1 MVYDL
6 TRLPSI
12 TIGRRGENDVLY
24 IRFDVSNWLAEMPD
38 AVISLMV
45 QRNGDMLPYDAS
57 NIRLE
62 NGYLVWG
69 VTSTDTSIPGEG
81 QIQIRAYRDGKVAK
95 SVIGKLFVSDSLGGC
110 EIEPP
115 DPFVSWFDNILDAA
129 DRAKQSAQ
137 DAAASET
144 NAAESAATAAEAAAT
159 ATHHAELAAN
169 SAEIAQTAASAAEN
183 AKEDADAS
191 RRSAQESA
199 SSAQNSAHS
208 ALISETNAKQYAD
221 KAENASIISVEAQ
234 SVTIAKAAEAS
245 SSAAQAATSATQAM
259 QSQTEAGNAMQ
270 QAQNAASEAADSA
283 SKAAQSAA
291 NAGWFRVIGSDDGI
305 LYYVRSANSPSDFRL
320 RDNGSGILE
329 AVYG

>member
-169 SAEIAQTAASAAEN
+169 SAEIAQTAASAAATATHHAELAANSAEIAQTAASAAEN
-183 AKEDADAS
+183 AKEDADTS
-191 RRSAQESA
+191 RRSAQASA

-208 ALISETNAKQYAD
+208 ALTSETKAKQYAD

-245 SSAAQAATSATQAM
+245 SSAAQAA
-259 QSQTEAGNAMQ
+259 
-270 QAQNAASEAADSA
+270 DSA

-291 NAGWFRVIGSDDGI
+291 NAGWFRVIGSNDGI